1 MIINCI
7 IYNKIKMNADE
18 SYKNVKCSKT
28 IDDLVKYE
36 KTRYKRKGYGFVVA
50 LIINLL
56 FFQFFPRLINNL
68 IPDKIYNPGKFY
80 AIFVFIVH
88 EISFI
93 LVQSY
98 FFIIYYLNLPFFEKY
113 KTTSNPWPWQENYGE
128 FKDLFYKT
136 IKSLAV
142 NHLIILPIALLPNY
156 YFDFCEFNLNKSE
169 LPGFFEVIFQV
180 LGCVIVDD
188 LVFYLS
194 HRLLHTKYFYQLI
207 HKQHHEYKHTIS
219 LSSEYANPIE
229 YLIGNLLPSSVF
241 PFILNYNMHFTTYIT
256 WLVTITF
263 ESSDGHSGYDFSW
276 SPHRIIPLNIGAE
289 YHYFHHLQFTGNY
302 SSEFY
307 HWDYLF
313 DTLNEDYLKYYTYLE
328 EKEKEN

>member
-1 MIINCI
+1 
-7 IYNKIKMNADE
+7 MNVDE
-18 SYKNVKCSKT
+18 SYKNTESSKT
-28 IDDLVKYE
+28 IDNLVNYE
-36 KTRYKRKGYGFVVA
+36 LTRYKRKGYGFIVA
-50 LIINLL
+50 IIINLV
-56 FFQFFPRLINNL
+56 FFKYFPIFINSL
-68 IPDKIYNPGKFY
+68 IPEKIENPGKFY
-80 AIFVFIVH
+80 AIFVFICH
-88 EISFI
+88 ETAFL
-93 LVQSY
+93 LVQLY
-98 FFIIYYLNLPFFEKY
+98 FFIIYSMKLPFFEKY
-113 KTTSNPWPWQENYGE
+113 KTTSNPWPWEE
-128 FKDLFYKT
+128 KDHDFKETLYKT
-136 IKSLAV
+136 FKSLAI

-156 YFDFCEFNLNKSE
+156 YFDICEFNLNKTE

-188 LVFYLS
+188 FVFYIS
-194 HRLLHTKYFYQLI
+194 HRLLHTKYLYQLI

-219 LSSEYANPIE
+219 LSSEYAHPIE

-276 SPHRIIPLNIGAE
+276 SPHRILPFNIGAE

-313 DTLNEDYLKYYTYLE
+313 ETLNDDYLKYFTFLQ
-328 EKEKEN
+328 KKLKNS